1 MQTDFHV
8 VIFFTF
14 FKISAIV
21 FEWKR
26 GWRKRIIF
34 KEQKFSL
41 RALLSFCLVFCH
53 LQPRVAY
60 KSVAYKK
67 TCIANLPHYS
77 KFNMDIF
84 SFLVI
89 QSIIIL
95 WEKIFFSWK
104 RKNFLT
110 ILQILFFF
118 HILHCGYSLNSEPG
132 KLLMDH
138 LN

>member
-1 MQTDFHV
+1 MSKPRFIMSYIYDLFFISSSIFI
-8 VIFFTF
+8 VINHITSCKKTSMLLFFTF

-53 LQPRVAY
+53 LQPGVAY
-60 KSVAYKK
+60 KNVAYKK
-67 TCIANLPHYS
+67 ACIANLPHYCE
-77 KFNMDIF
+77 FNMDIF

-89 QSIIIL
+89 QSIIIY
-95 WEKIFFSWK
+95 ERKFS
-104 RKNFLT
+104 
-110 ILQILFFF
+110 F
-118 HILHCGYSLNSEPG
+118 HG
-132 KLLMDH
+132 KERTF
-138 LN
+138 